1 MTEAQLRRIVE
12 SLRPT
17 EMRSGPRPEIFTRNK
32 VQNEKWLAKQ

>member
-17 EMRSGPRPEIFTRNK
+17 EMRSVHALKYSHANK
-32 VQNEKWLAKQ
+32 VQNEKWPAKQ